1 MYSRH
6 GRLMLVAPPVPPG
19 RFRRAR
25 CLIRSVEVGARRMM
39 ISSRQVVSALGV
51 MATLAGCGQ
60 PSDSA
65 GRDAPDRR
73 GTPRDLETVREVKK
87 RHSDEILRRYN
98 ALGHGITTARKL
110 ASPPAPEDEV
120 YVISVFLRSPL
131 DRPWRPQQIGG
142 VPLKFRVT
150 GTIRPL

>member
-1 MYSRH
+1 
-6 GRLMLVAPPVPPG
+6 
-19 RFRRAR
+19 
-25 CLIRSVEVGARRMM
+25 
-39 ISSRQVVSALGV
+39 
-51 MATLAGCGQ
+51 MATLDGCGQ

-65 GRDAPDRR
+65 GRGAPDRR
-73 GTPRDLETVREVKK
+73 GAPRDLETVREVKK

-98 ALGHGITTARKL
+98 AVGHGITTAGKL

-131 DRPWRPQQIGG
+131 DKPWRTQQIGG